1 MRPSRF
7 PPCRY
12 ARTVD
17 NVCFPLGKVGA
28 GVSCFGTLFYFY
40 WRCSPISTNAK
51 ETLINEEIK
60 AKEIRVI
67 GAEGDTLG
75 IMSADA
81 ALRIAYDKGLDLV
94 MMAPQAVPPVCKI
107 MDYGK
112 FRFEKEKRE
121 KEAKKKQQVIEVKE
135 IQLSCR
141 IDDHDLETKAKQ
153 ARKFL
158 EAGNKVKVV
167 MKFRGREMSHMAI
180 GKEIIERFGN
190 SCADVGTIDKK
201 PVLDGRYMS
210 MMIAPAQQKPAK
222 SDS

>member
-1 MRPSRF
+1 M
-7 PPCRY
+7 
-12 ARTVD
+12 
-17 NVCFPLGKVGA
+17 
-28 GVSCFGTLFYFY
+28 
-40 WRCSPISTNAK
+40 
-51 ETLINEEIK
+51 
-60 AKEIRVI
+60 I

-135 IQLSCR
+135 IQLSYR

-167 MKFRGREMSHMAI
+167 MKFRGREMSHMTI
-180 GKEIIERFGN
+180 GKEVIERFAG

-201 PVLDGRYMS
+201 PVWDGRYMI
-210 MMIAPAQQKPAK
+210 MMIVPAQQKPAK

>member
-1 MRPSRF
+1 M
-7 PPCRY
+7 
-12 ARTVD
+12 
-17 NVCFPLGKVGA
+17 GKVGT
-28 GVSCFGTLFYFY
+28 GVSCFGTIFYFY
-40 WRCSPISTNAK
+40 WRCSHISTNAK

-135 IQLSCR
+135 IQLSYR

-167 MKFRGREMSHMAI
+167 MKFRGREMSHMTI
-180 GKEIIERFGN
+180 GKEVIERFAG

-210 MMIAPAQQKPAK
+210 MMIVPAQQKPAK